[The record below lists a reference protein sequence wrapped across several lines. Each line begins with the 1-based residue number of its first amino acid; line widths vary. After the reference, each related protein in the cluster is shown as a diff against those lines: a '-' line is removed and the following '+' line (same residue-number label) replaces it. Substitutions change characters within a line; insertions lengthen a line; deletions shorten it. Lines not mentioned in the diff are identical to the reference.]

1 MARYLYIAKNKQGE
15 SKKGTMEVR
24 DEHELA
30 GILRREGCILIK
42 AELEN
47 QKIKRKFPFPF
58 YFLLF
63 GKVSSIEKTMFTRN
77 LKVMVASGVSLPR
90 ALNILSNQS
99 KSNKFK
105 KVILKIKENVI
116 KGLAFS
122 DALANHPDI
131 FPEVFSNMVKVGE
144 ESGTLEDVLEV
155 LTKQMEKEHEIKSK
169 VKGAMIYPAVILVA
183 MIGIGTLMLILVVPK
198 LSKLFD
204 DLKIELPLSTK
215 AVIAVGNF
223 LSTHWYL
230 IPVIIIVLIFLVRIA
245 LKTKMGKRV
254 FDAMILRIP
263 IIASII
269 KKMYAARTIRTLSSL
284 ISSGVPIVRSLE
296 VVSRSLENIYYK
308 EAIKKSS
315 EKVRKGSKLSET
327 LEPYSDI
334 YPTLVIQMIAVGE
347 ETGETSS
354 ILAKLADFFEQEV
367 NEATKNLSSVIEPI
381 LMLIIGVA
389 VGFFAISMIQPMYSM
404 MEGV

>member
-1 MARYLYIAKNKQGE
+1 MARYLYIAKTRNGE
-15 SKKGTMEVR
+15 SQKGVMEAR

-30 GILRREGCILIK
+30 RILREEGCILIK
-42 AELEN
+42 AELES
-47 QKIKRKFPFPF
+47 QKMKRKIPLH
-58 YFLLF
+58 FLLF
-63 GKVSSIEKTMFTRN
+63 GRVSLVEKTMFTRN
-77 LKVMVASGVSLPR
+77 LKVMVSSGIPLPR
-90 ALNILSNQS
+90 ALDILIAQS
-99 KSNKFK
+99 KSKKFK
-105 KVILKIKENVI
+105 KVILKIKEDVI

-122 DALANHPDI
+122 DAVAKHPSI

-155 LTKQMEKEHEIKSK
+155 LTKQMEKEHEIKSR

-183 MIGIGTLMLILVVPK
+183 MFGIGTLMLILVVPK

-215 AVIAVGNF
+215 VVVAIGNF
-223 LSTHWYL
+223 LSTYWYA
-230 IPVIIIVLIFLVRIA
+230 IPVVVVALVFLMRII
-245 LKTKMGKRV
+245 LKTKIGKRG
-254 FDAMILRIP
+254 FDAMILKIP
-263 IIASII
+263 IISSII
-269 KKMYAARTIRTLSSL
+269 RKMYSARTIRTLSSL

-296 VVSRSLENIYYK
+296 IVSGSLENVYYK

-315 EKVRKGSKLSET
+315 EKVRKGSKLSEA
-327 LEPYSDI
+327 LGPYDNI

-381 LMLIIGVA
+381 LMLIVGVA